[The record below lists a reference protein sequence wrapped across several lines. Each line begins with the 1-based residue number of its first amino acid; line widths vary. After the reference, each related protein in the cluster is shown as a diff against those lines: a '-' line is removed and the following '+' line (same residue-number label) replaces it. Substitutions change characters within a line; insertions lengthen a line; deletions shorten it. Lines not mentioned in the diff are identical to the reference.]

1 MIAVKEQSFRERLG
15 ESIAKLYLSFRLI
28 TLISPAQGAL
38 FAPLALQFV
47 QSEPFIFFF
56 VPD

>member
-15 ESIAKLYLSFRLI
+15 ESIISVFPTVVVI

-47 QSEPFIFFF
+47 QSDPFILFLGS
-56 VPD
+56 